1 MPQEAI
7 SAIPSMKNVQS
18 HSYHHQSGS
27 DSLVPL
33 SVSVPEATRL
43 LGFKDT
49 KSTYRLIHQG
59 AVKARK
65 SGRIFLVSYASLKAY
80 IEG

>member
-1 MPQEAI
+1 MSQEAL
-7 SAIPSMKNVQS
+7 STNPSMKDGRNR
-18 HSYHHQSGS
+18 SYRHQDDIGN
-27 DSLVPL
+27 LTPL

-49 KSTYRLIHQG
+49 KSTYRLIHEG
-59 AVKARK
+59 LVKARK

>member
-1 MPQEAI
+1 MPQEAL
-7 SAIPSMKNVQS
+7 SAVSSMKDVQN
-18 HSYHHQSGS
+18 HSYHHQDGS
-27 DSLVPL
+27 DGLTPL